1 MLNRIL
7 RFLFIRRA
15 PSLET
20 CGEETLM
27 NYALELAQEWGDE
40 WLKPTHERLRKAYPN
55 MPPSELDRL
64 NSVAQEA
71 MKYGHDLVYSMVEQE
86 GKNINLSVWR
96 EAFTSRYPWVDEKNL
111 KHLFSTGKYYAWKD
125 GVA

>member
-1 MLNRIL
+1 
-7 RFLFIRRA
+7 
-15 PSLET
+15 
-20 CGEETLM
+20 
-27 NYALELAQEWGDE
+27 
-40 WLKPTHERLRKAYPN
+40 
-55 MPPSELDRL
+55 
-64 NSVAQEA
+64 